1 MNYNS
6 FIKNQPDVVKVLNN
20 AYNKNRLVHTYLFE
34 GSKGTKKLEG
44 AYYLASMILCST
56 DKAPCMKCDDCI
68 SVSKKTHPNLFY
80 IEPNGGMIKKEQILS
95 LEHEFSMTALSGE
108 KRVFIINGID
118 KCNVQSANSL
128 LKFLEEAHENCFGIL
143 ITENLN
149 ATLPTIVSRSQVLHF
164 KKVSKEAVYEEL
176 ISNGV
181 DDALSK
187 ILSNITNDQDG
198 AMNIIS
204 DGIIIDIVSKV
215 KEIGKSIILNS
226 NSYLCYLDNLKDVLR
241 SVSKES
247 NIDYNVLFLDILAL
261 FMNDCIKKSLYDNDL
276 IFTEIN
282 EIEEYIPST
291 SECVKLLEIV
301 MKYKERLRYNINVEL
316 AFCEMFIELGGYNGK
331 GSWNRI

>member
-44 AYYLASMILCST
+44 AYYLASMILCSE
-56 DKAPCMKCDDCI
+56 KSAPCMKCNDCI
-68 SVSKKTHPNLFY
+68 NVYKKTHPNLFY
-80 IEPNGGMIKKEQILS
+80 IEPSGGMIKKEQILS

-143 ITENLN
+143 LTENIN
-149 ATLPTIVSRSQVLHF
+149 ATLPTIISRSQVLHF
-164 KKVSKEAVYEEL
+164 KKLSKETVYEEL
-176 ISNGV
+176 TSSGV
-181 DDALSK
+181 EETLSK
-187 ILSNITNDQDG
+187 ILSNITNDTKD
-198 AMNIIS
+198 AMDIIS
-204 DGIIIDIVSKV
+204 DGIIIDLVNKV
-215 KEIGKSIILNS
+215 KEIGKSMILNS
-226 NSYLCYLDNLKDVLR
+226 NSYLCYLDNLKDMLR
-241 SVSKES
+241 TIPKES
-247 NIDYNVLFLDILAL
+247 NIDYNVLFLDILSL
-261 FMNDCIKKSLYDNDL
+261 FMNDCIKKSLYDSNI
-276 IFTEIN
+276 IFSEVN
-282 EIEEYIPST
+282 EIEEYLPST
-291 SECVKLLEIV
+291 SECVELLEII
-301 MKYKERLRYNINVEL
+301 MKYKERLRYNVNVEL